1 MFPEIRNRDR
11 DEPFQRIVFPGMS
24 NRFSL
29 WKSGFEPCFSSILKN
44 RYSRSENLT
53 TNVYEGLFILDSDLY
68 ARNPD
73 EISGQIDKF
82 IDQFEGEVL
91 VSRLWEERKLAYP
104 IKGHRRG
111 TYWLAYFKLDATKVK
126 ELNRQCQISEGI
138 LRFLFLKI
146 DPRLVETLVEHAKAG
161 PIRPVAEPSEEA
173 MEGRQ
178 GEDIFEETAV
188 PGDAKPLSDQG

>member
-1 MFPEIRNRDR
+1 M
-11 DEPFQRIVFPGMS
+11 
-24 NRFSL
+24 
-29 WKSGFEPCFSSILKN
+29 
-44 RYSRSENLT
+44 T